1 MNIMY
6 LSIRSR
12 IAAEVVQVL
21 DELRYQTLPTLGTI
35 TIKIQC
41 PRSKKGI
48 MMKALLSLNFRR
60 ASVM

>member
-41 PRSKKGI
+41 PRSKKGYHDEGLI
-48 MMKALLSLNFRR
+48 VLKFS
-60 ASVM
+60 